1 MDIEFVEL
9 SAVGGAEVRGVDI
22 GQPPPS
28 KVLAEL
34 EAAFDHFG
42 MLRFRGQP
50 LSARQLADFG
60 RCLGPIQP
68 HVQVAYQHPEVPEVV
83 RMTNRK
89 PDGSFDEVGA
99 RRGAIENTRDGWHS
113 DLSYDPIP
121 AKATL
126 LHALEVPSSGG
137 NTCFCNAHLAYEKL
151 DERLKTR
158 LDGLSAEFVYGGHNR
173 NEKTQIAASSL
184 TEEAQRASQAVH
196 PVINAHPRTGRPAI
210 YVNPLITTR
219 VLGVSEVESEA
230 ILETLFDALNA
241 EDIRFEHEW
250 AVGDTLVWDNRGG
263 LMHTGRLDYPR
274 DEARRFIRTTVSG
287 GSLEAFRLAS

>member
-42 MLRFRGQP
+42 MLSFRGQP

-250 AVGDTLVWDNRGG
+250 AVGDSLVW
-263 LMHTGRLDYPR
+263 
-274 DEARRFIRTTVSG
+274 ITVVD
-287 GSLEAFRLAS
+287 